1 MEKEQ
6 FWNKIVWYNFILC
19 MLVVLIHSENTD
31 AFFDAVPVLNQLE
44 AFLVQKIAQIAVGGF
59 FLCSGYLFYRNF
71 SWNKLG
77 EKWKKRFKSIVIPY
91 VLWNVLYYLINYMI
105 TKIPF
110 LSSLYPK
117 TVTFSWNELVQA
129 AFIYKYNAEFWF
141 IQCLIVY
148 ICICPLIY
156 LLIRN
161 RWTGIAAIACVLLL
175 TGDQIMFPYKELI
188 SHMINWLFLYMIGA
202 YAGIHLRKWIEDQK
216 SGYSLP
222 GVFVSGFLAV
232 LFFYMQTVYPSV
244 RMTLFYYLSGAVLIW
259 CLLCLTGLPEA
270 REWMKPTFYIY
281 AIHFMIVRF
290 GNKLVAAAL
299 GPSMYIGIAAFFLFP
314 CFVVVFCYYTSRW
327 MNRYTPGVWKVI
339 SGNR

>member
-44 AFLVQKIAQIAVGGF
+44 AFLVQKIAQIAIGGF

-129 AFIYKYNAEFWF
+129 AFFYKYNAEFWF

-161 RWTGIAAIACVLLL
+161 KWTGIAAIACVLLL

-202 YAGIHLRKWIEDQK
+202 YAGIHLA
-216 SGYSLP
+216 LP
-222 GVFVSGFLAV
+222 DRTAGSKGMDEADLLYLCDPFYDRPVRQQAGCCRFGTKHVYRDCRV
-232 LFFYMQTVYPSV
+232 LPLPMFCCC
-244 RMTLFYYLSGAVLIW
+244 I
-259 CLLCLTGLPEA
+259 LLLYIQVDEQ
-270 REWMKPTFYIY
+270 IY
-281 AIHFMIVRF
+281 A
-290 GNKLVAAAL
+290 GSLE
-299 GPSMYIGIAAFFLFP
+299 GYIGQQIKSKREYHFACGIPACLFVQQFSLQP
-314 CFVVVFCYYTSRW
+314 VA
-327 MNRYTPGVWKVI
+327 GI
-339 SGNR
+339 